1 MVVTLTVMTITSVW
15 KAGRDA
21 DGLRV
26 NRPTEYVVV
35 RNRIARKRAG
45 LITCG
50 SETSGDIRY
59 VLGYNLQAYGTS
71 STLRLKSAL
80 NRGGTV
86 EYIYMTDVVCR
97 WRTKC
102 AGC

>member
-1 MVVTLTVMTITSVW
+1 MVPVRMVLTIDSSTNILIENCEVDCNDDNICL

-26 NRPTEYVVV
+26 NRPTENIIV
-35 RNRIARKRAG
+35 RGCIARKGAG

-50 SETSGDIRY
+50 SETSGCIRN

-71 STLRLKSAL
+71 STLRLKSAM
-80 NRGGTV
+80 NRV
-86 EYIYMTDVVCR
+86 EP
-97 WRTKC
+97 
-102 AGC
+102 